1 MKKLILLLFL
11 MFIFTPFAYSSELDF
26 DTLYENAQ
34 PFGSK
39 LYNDVDPFEDEDMIK
54 YAWSPYPLFRTSAF
68 LYFKDS
74 VIEPGY
80 YSLTPRNFKK
90 NDYIL
95 FKQNGKVQFV
105 IPVVK
110 KENTPM
116 NFYDANTPKVKQ
128 TKWQKFTSTVRKK
141 FYDTAKD
148 SMRSTP
154 PSSLVNIEV
163 ETKYIVLILY
173 YGESK
178 YTAIFKRTPY

>member
-1 MKKLILLLFL
+1 
-11 MFIFTPFAYSSELDF
+11 
-26 DTLYENAQ
+26 
-34 PFGSK
+34 
-39 LYNDVDPFEDEDMIK
+39 
-54 YAWSPYPLFRTSAF
+54 
-68 LYFKDS
+68 
-74 VIEPGY
+74 
-80 YSLTPRNFKK
+80 
-90 NDYIL
+90 
-95 FKQNGKVQFV
+95 
-105 IPVVK
+105 
-110 KENTPM
+110 M